1 MLSPLSPLAAR
12 EAASEAY
19 VKGKAQAKRA
29 NSKLKDVAEK
39 QPLALVAGAVAI
51 GALLGSLLPKGRKDE
66 D

>member
-1 MLSPLSPLAAR
+1 MAR
-12 EAASEAY
+12 EVASEAY
-19 VKGKAQAKRA
+19 EKGKAQARRA